1 MDDLFNMLDKKSNET
16 KIKQNE
22 LNFKIEK
29 NEKQKKFLTKP
40 LHFNS
45 KKIFAFGI
53 GTMMIFSGLSTFMN
67 KKTSSV
73 NSNSDSGIFDNEKS
87 ITNVVPED
95 NKYNWKKADFVVGN
109 HKDINFINKFKETEE
124 YDVIEKYSKQ
134 YGVDPQ
140 IITAIAFKESSLD
153 HEACLPTGDRYN
165 NCAIGIMQLEKEYDG
180 KEICAYNYETN
191 KTDSVKYTLENVKNF
206 DTNVKIACMMF
217 QSALENYNGNI
228 YMAIQSHN
236 YGEYMMDIIVNKT
249 AIKKNINTDFMTS
262 HPFDIDWT
270 DYLEE
275 VHLNPKKY
283 LDEWNYKTYGDPNYL
298 KTIISLCTDPEAK
311 YLYDGK
317 YYNFDLQYGYMH
329 ENERSFSK

>member
-1 MDDLFNMLDKKSNET
+1 MDDLLNILDKKYNDE
-16 KIKQNE
+16 KMLQNK
-22 LNFKIEK
+22 LKFKIEK
-29 NEKQKKFLTKP
+29 DVKKKKVLTKS

-53 GTMMIFSGLSTFMN
+53 GTIMICSGLSTLMN
-67 KKTSSV
+67 KK
-73 NSNSDSGIFDNEKS
+73 NSNTNDNFDLGITDTEKK
-87 ITNVVPED
+87 IANVVPED

-180 KEICAYNYETN
+180 KEIYAFNYETN

-217 QSALENYNGNI
+217 QSALKNYSGNI

-236 YGEYMMDIIVNKT
+236 YGEYMMDIIINKT
-249 AIKKNINTDFMTS
+249 AKKKNIDSNFMAS

-270 DYLEE
+270 NYLDD
-275 VHLNPKKY
+275 VHSNPKKY
-283 LDEWNYKTYGDPNYL
+283 LDEWNYKTYGDPKYL
-298 KTIISLCTDPEAK
+298 ETIISLCTDSEAK
-311 YLYDGK
+311 YLYDGE
-317 YYNFDLQYGYMH
+317 YYSFDLQHGYIH